1 MRAQRGSV
9 EAYSVLVGQF
19 EGRLHAFLLKRAPTA
34 ADAEDLTQEAFI
46 RAWQRIGQ
54 YRPDWRFSTWLF
66 TIASRLAV
74 SQIRRARPVGMLKD
88 AHPAP
93 VSQPA
98 SGGSGSRIWALV
110 EDCLNADQQTA
121 VWLRYVEDMAITDIA
136 RVMNRSQVSVRVM
149 LFRARGVLAQRLERD
164 EHGDVRVVAAAA
176 RGCEVA
182 S

>member
-1 MRAQRGSV
+1 V
-9 EAYSVLVGQF
+9 EAYSALVELF
-19 EGRLHAFLLKRAPTA
+19 EGRLHAFVLKRVPSA

-54 YRPDWRFSTWLF
+54 YRPEWRFSTWLF

-74 SQIRRARPVGMLKD
+74 SQIRRTKPVGVLKD
-88 AHPAP
+88 AHPGP
-93 VSQPA
+93 GPQPA
-98 SGGSGSRIWALV
+98 SGGSGARIWVLV

-136 RVMNRSQVSVRVM
+136 RVMSRSQVSVRVM
-149 LFRARGVLAQRLERD
+149 LFRARGILAQRLERD
-164 EHGDVRVVAAAA
+164 EHGDVRVRVVAAAGG
-176 RGCEVA
+176 GCEVA